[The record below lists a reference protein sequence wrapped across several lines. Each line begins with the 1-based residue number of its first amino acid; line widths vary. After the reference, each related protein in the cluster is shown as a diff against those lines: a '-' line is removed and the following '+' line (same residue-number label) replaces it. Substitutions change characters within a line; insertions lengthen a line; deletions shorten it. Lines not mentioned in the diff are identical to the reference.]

1 MNKFQRDNWRK
12 YSLKFTVKDGE
23 LFYWRGM
30 TVMIDNWIAECDQC
44 QREGKTLGT
53 VAPLQTIKVSAV
65 WELLGIDL
73 TGPFPKTTDGYQYI
87 FTATDYFS
95 KHGCPKRIL
104 SDQGRD
110 FVNEL
115 NDSLCSLLGIERSV
129 TAAYHP
135 QTNGLDEKTNHNIKR
150 ALMKSKVH
158 ISTKHTPFQLM
169 YGREAVFPSE
179 VPVDYP
185 CSRRQSWHFLDP
197 PIKNKWRKNQEA
209 FGGFEEGK
217 NSRFTRTLPNVTATH
232 QWNLRVRRRLT
243 YKQNRAMRVCPIV
256 QRRAK

>member
-1 MNKFQRDNWRK
+1 M
-12 YSLKFTVKDGE
+12 SS
-23 LFYWRGM
+23 
-30 TVMIDNWIAECDQC
+30 MILCALCWAL
-44 QREGKTLGT
+44 RE
-53 VAPLQTIKVSAV
+53 ASP
-65 WELLGIDL
+65 
-73 TGPFPKTTDGYQYI
+73 
-87 FTATDYFS
+87 
-95 KHGCPKRIL
+95 
-104 SDQGRD
+104 
-110 FVNEL
+110 
-115 NDSLCSLLGIERSV
+115 
-129 TAAYHP
+129 AAYHP

-150 ALMKSKVH
+150 ALMKLVNEQQNNWDTFLDATLFSLRSKVH

-197 PIKNKWRKNQEA
+197 PIKA

>member
-1 MNKFQRDNWRK
+1 MKRLVQRGRWFLPEKN
-12 YSLKFTVKDGE
+12 
-23 LFYWRGM
+23 
-30 TVMIDNWIAECDQC
+30 DQ
-44 QREGKTLGT
+44 
-53 VAPLQTIKVSAV
+53 PLSR
-65 WELLGIDL
+65 
-73 TGPFPKTTDGYQYI
+73 PFPYTHEQAPPTIGGI
-87 FTATDYFS
+87 APSSSLTANFL
-95 KHGCPKRIL
+95 I
-104 SDQGRD
+104 
-110 FVNEL
+110 
-115 NDSLCSLLGIERSV
+115 
-129 TAAYHP
+129 
-135 QTNGLDEKTNHNIKR
+135 R
-150 ALMKSKVH
+150 ALMKLVNEQQNNWDTFLDATLFSLRSKVH

-197 PIKNKWRKNQEA
+197 PIKA

>member
-1 MNKFQRDNWRK
+1 MWT
-12 YSLKFTVKDGE
+12 LK
-23 LFYWRGM
+23 L
-30 TVMIDNWIAECDQC
+30 
-44 QREGKTLGT
+44 
-53 VAPLQTIKVSAV
+53 
-65 WELLGIDL
+65 
-73 TGPFPKTTDGYQYI
+73 
-87 FTATDYFS
+87 
-95 KHGCPKRIL
+95 
-104 SDQGRD
+104 
-110 FVNEL
+110 
-115 NDSLCSLLGIERSV
+115 RSV

-150 ALMKSKVH
+150 ALMKLVNEQQNNWDTFLDATLFSLRSKVH
-158 ISTKHTPFQLM
+158 TSTKHTPFQLM

-197 PIKNKWRKNQEA
+197 PIENKWRKNQEA